1 MPVLAASSSPS
12 DRTYSVAVGVIL
24 AFAGLEILAIAI
36 HFGAEHRARRAT
48 LTSIKAPVQAA
59 SVKPAPTPAPPQA
72 TAPSSAALSA
82 SDRLLKEANVL
93 RERGDTA
100 NALARL
106 QDASQRDPK
115 NPQVL
120 AEMAAIYESIQ
131 LYDRSNETWKKI
143 QDLGPAAGPLYELA
157 DMKLRVGAAATPS
170 PGMPMDTAGKP
181 LDAEGLP
188 EGSVFGVTNIETEQ
202 VPDPDAETNF
212 RLKIGIKKRD
222 GVAIDHSKLR
232 IMVLFYDSLDNDKVV
247 ATDADVNYE
256 WMNPKHDWVESNPET
271 LIVTYLRSKSH
282 AITSEAAISAAA
294 AAITPGK
301 NSTRSKKRADSGATT
316 ESSDSGRRQYLGYV
330 IRILYDDKLQTV
342 RADPPRLINDAPNS
356 SVSP

>member
-24 AFAGLEILAIAI
+24 AFAALEILAIAI
-36 HFGAEHRARRAT
+36 HFGAEYRAEHAA
-48 LTSIKAPVQAA
+48 LKSSAKPPAPAA
-59 SVKPAPTPAPPQA
+59 SAKPGVTAAPAQA
-72 TAPSSAALSA
+72 NAPSSAALSA

-106 QDASQRDPK
+106 QDASQRDPR
-115 NPQVL
+115 NAQVL
-120 AEMAAIYESIQ
+120 AEIAAIYESIQ
-131 LYDRSNETWKKI
+131 LYDRSNETWRKI
-143 QDLGPAAGPLYELA
+143 QDLGPSAGPFYELA
-157 DMKLRVGAAATPS
+157 DMKLRVGAAATPA
-170 PGMPMDTAGKP
+170 PGVPMDTAGKP

-188 EGSVFGVTNIETEQ
+188 EGSVFGVTNIENEQ
-202 VPDPDAETNF
+202 VPDPDAETNL

-232 IMVLFYDSLDNDKVV
+232 IMVLFYDAMDEDKVV
-247 ATDADVNYE
+247 PTDADVNYE

-271 LIVTYLRSKSH
+271 LIVTYLRSKTH
-282 AITSEAAISAAA
+282 AITSEAALSAAA
-294 AAITPGK
+294 AAVTPGK
-301 NSTRSKKRADSGATT
+301 SSRSKKRGGDSTGTD
-316 ESSDSGRRQYLGYV
+316 SLDSGRRRYLGYV

-342 RADPPRLINDAPNS
+342 RADPPRLVNDAPNS
-356 SVSP
+356 SLSP

>member
-24 AFAGLEILAIAI
+24 VFAALEVLAIAI
-36 HFGAEHRARRAT
+36 HFGAKYHAERAT
-48 LTSIKAPVQAA
+48 SQSLKKPAA
-59 SVKPAPTPAPPQA
+59 SASAKPGTTPLPAQPEV
-72 TAPSSAALSA
+72 PSSAALSA

-131 LYDRSNETWKKI
+131 LYDRSNETWRKI
-143 QDLGPAAGPLYELA
+143 QDLGPSAGPLYELA
-157 DMKLRVGAAATPS
+157 DMKLRVGAAATPA
-170 PGMPMDTAGKP
+170 PGVPMDTAGKP

-202 VPDPDAETNF
+202 IPDPEVRAYYQQHLPD
-212 RLKIGIKKRD
+212 L
-222 GVAIDHSKLR
+222 
-232 IMVLFYDSLDNDKVV
+232 
-247 ATDADVNYE
+247 
-256 WMNPKHDWVESNPET
+256 
-271 LIVTYLRSKSH
+271 
-282 AITSEAAISAAA
+282 
-294 AAITPGK
+294 
-301 NSTRSKKRADSGATT
+301 KRAGTQKIDL
-316 ESSDSGRRQYLGYV
+316 ESLRPEIEKTITGE
-330 IRILYDDKLQTV
+330 RINQQFFAWLDESEKNTPITYNEESLK
-342 RADPPRLINDAPNS
+342 
-356 SVSP
+356 

>member
-1 MPVLAASSSPS
+1 LTVVAASSSPS

-24 AFAGLEILAIAI
+24 VFAALEILAIAI
-36 HFGAEHRARRAT
+36 HFGAEFHAERAT
-48 LTSIKAPVQAA
+48 LQSLKRPAVSA
-59 SVKPAPTPAPPQA
+59 SAKPGPTPAPPQA
-72 TAPSSAALSA
+72 GAPSSAALSA

-120 AEMAAIYESIQ
+120 AETAAIYESIQ

-143 QDLGPAAGPLYELA
+143 QDLGPSAGPLYELA

-170 PGMPMDTAGKP
+170 PGVAMDTAGKP

-202 VPDPDAETNF
+202 VPDPDEETNF
-212 RLKIGIKKRD
+212 RLKIEIKKRQ
-222 GVAIDHSKLR
+222 GLPTDHSKLR
-232 IMVLFYDSLDNDKVV
+232 IMVLFYDSVDNDKVV
-247 ATDADVNYE
+247 ATDAYVNYE
-256 WMNPKHDWVESNPET
+256 WMNPKHDWGESNAEN
-271 LIVTYLRSKSH
+271 L
-282 AITSEAAISAAA
+282 
-294 AAITPGK
+294 
-301 NSTRSKKRADSGATT
+301 
-316 ESSDSGRRQYLGYV
+316 
-330 IRILYDDKLQTV
+330 
-342 RADPPRLINDAPNS
+342 
-356 SVSP
+356 

>member
-12 DRTYSVAVGVIL
+12 DRTYSAAIGVIL
-24 AFAGLEILAIAI
+24 AFAALEILAIAI
-36 HFGAEHRARRAT
+36 HFGAEYRAEHAT
-48 LTSIKAPVQAA
+48 LQSLKRPAA
-59 SVKPAPTPAPPQA
+59 STTAKPTTPPLAAQPD
-72 TAPSSAALSA
+72 APSSAALSA

-106 QDASQRDPK
+106 QDASQRDPR

-131 LYDRSNETWKKI
+131 LFDRSNDTWRKI
-143 QDLGPAAGPLYELA
+143 QDLGPSAGPLYELA
-157 DMKLRVGAAATPS
+157 DMKLRVGAAATPAA
-170 PGMPMDTAGKP
+170 GVPMDTAGKP
-181 LDAEGLP
+181 LDGEGLP
-188 EGSVFGVTNIETEQ
+188 EGSVFGVTSIETEQ
-202 VPDPDAETNF
+202 IPDPEAETNL
-212 RLKIGIKKRD
+212 RLKIGIKKRQ

-232 IMVLFYDSLDNDKVV
+232 IMVLFYDSVDNDKVV

-256 WMNPKHDWVESNPET
+256 WMNPKHDWAESNPET
-271 LIVTYLRSKSH
+271 LIVTYLRSKTH
-282 AITSEAAISAAA
+282 AITSEAALSAAA
-294 AAITPGK
+294 AAVTPGK
-301 NSTRSKKRADSGATT
+301 NSPRSKKRGEPATST
-316 ESSDSGRRQYLGYV
+316 DSSDSGRRRYLGYV

-342 RADPPRLINDAPNS
+342 RAEPARLINDAPNP